1 MKKVAFGILKKKNY
15 TGLKSF
21 FRKLMK
27 KSSNIWVVEIHNKE
41 IIVNW
46 DSKNKIDDGFDGKEI
61 GFELVAGKK
70 PSAHIVTFY
79 ADIYK
84 KMYPSS

>member
-1 MKKVAFGILKKKNY
+1 MKKVAFGTLKKKNY
-15 TGLKSF
+15 TGFKAI

-27 KSSNIWVVEIHNKE
+27 KSLTIWVVEIHNEE
-41 IIVNW
+41 IILNW